1 MVNGWEVT
9 TASIQSLLCVGGHS
23 TLQPRLCHNPLM
35 RFKAGL
41 IIGFA
46 IGFVVGAR
54 AGKERYDRLVA
65 KVKGAMAHE
74 RVQQAT
80 DIAERSTRK
89 TRAAAGSGLVSVADT
104 VREKSAAN

>member
-1 MVNGWEVT
+1 
-9 TASIQSLLCVGGHS
+9 
-23 TLQPRLCHNPLM
+23 M

-41 IIGFA
+41 IIGFVV
-46 IGFVVGAR
+46 GFVVGAR

-65 KVKGAMAHE
+65 SIKAAMANE

-80 DIAERSTRK
+80 DLAERSTRR
-89 TRAAAGSGLVSVADT
+89 TRAAAGSGLVSVADV

>member
-1 MVNGWEVT
+1 
-9 TASIQSLLCVGGHS
+9 
-23 TLQPRLCHNPLM
+23 M

-41 IIGFA
+41 IIGFVV
-46 IGFVVGAR
+46 GFVVGAR

-65 KVKGAMAHE
+65 SIRSAMANE

-80 DIAERSTRK
+80 DLAERSTRK
-89 TRAAAGSGLVSVADT
+89 SRAAAGSGLVSVADV

>member
-1 MVNGWEVT
+1 VNGWEVT
-9 TASIQSLLCVGGHS
+9 TGSIQSLLYFESHS
-23 TLQPRLCHNPLM
+23 TLEPRLCQNPPM

-65 KVKGAMAHE
+65 RVKSAMANE

-89 TRAAAGSGLVSVADT
+89 TRAAAGSGLVSVAGT
-104 VREKSAAN
+104 VREKTAAN

>member
-1 MVNGWEVT
+1 
-9 TASIQSLLCVGGHS
+9 
-23 TLQPRLCHNPLM
+23 M

-65 KVKGAMAHE
+65 RVKSAMANE

-89 TRAAAGSGLVSVADT
+89 TRAAAGSGLVSVAGT
-104 VREKSAAN
+104 VREKTAAN

>member
-1 MVNGWEVT
+1 
-9 TASIQSLLCVGGHS
+9 
-23 TLQPRLCHNPLM
+23 M

-41 IIGFA
+41 IIGFVV
-46 IGFVVGAR
+46 GFVVGAR

-65 KVKGAMAHE
+65 SIKSAMANE

-80 DIAERSTRK
+80 DLAERSTRK
-89 TRAAAGSGLVSVADT
+89 SRAAAGSGLVSVADV

>member
-1 MVNGWEVT
+1 MNGWEVT
-9 TASIQSLLCVGGHS
+9 TASIQSVLCIETRS
-23 TLQPRLCHNPLM
+23 TLEPQLCHNPPM

-46 IGFVVGAR
+46 IGFMVGAR

-65 KVKGAMAHE
+65 SVKNAMAHE

-89 TRAAAGSGLVSVADT
+89 TRAAAGSGLVSVAGT
-104 VREKSAAN
+104 VREKTAAN

>member
-1 MVNGWEVT
+1 LEY
-9 TASIQSLLCVGGHS
+9 
-23 TLQPRLCHNPLM
+23 RLCHNPLM

-54 AGKERYDRLVA
+54 AGKERYDRLVSRIR
-65 KVKGAMAHE
+65 GAMAND

-89 TRAAAGSGLVSVADT
+89 TRAAAGSGLVSVAGT
-104 VREKSAAN
+104 VREKTAAN

>member
-1 MVNGWEVT
+1 
-9 TASIQSLLCVGGHS
+9 
-23 TLQPRLCHNPLM
+23 M

-41 IIGFA
+41 IIGFVV
-46 IGFVVGAR
+46 GFVVGAR

-65 KVKGAMAHE
+65 SIRSAMANE

-80 DIAERSTRK
+80 DLAERSTRK
-89 TRAAAGSGLVSVADT
+89 SRAAAGNGLVSVADV